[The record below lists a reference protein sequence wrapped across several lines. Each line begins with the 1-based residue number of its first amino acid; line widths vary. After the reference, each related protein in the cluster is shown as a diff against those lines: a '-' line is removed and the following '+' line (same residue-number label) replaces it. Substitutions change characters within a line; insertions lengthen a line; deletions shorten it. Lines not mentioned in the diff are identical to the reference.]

1 MQLFRL
7 NDAIA
12 SLRCDCDTWIWWSD
26 ICFWIYFRLVN
37 VSYGHKTTCIIYQWT
52 TDTRVKLSW
61 LQSFFSS
68 FLSKENEGTIYYWYK
83 NYSDNHAI
91 LLHNRR
97 VDFFVLK
104 SGRQQ
109 DLLSVALE
117 QIERTCVME
126 SHSNAVA
133 QVLRL
138 CELRYHLELKIIYTW
153 LFMKFSVTVFP

>member
-26 ICFWIYFRLVN
+26 ICFWIYFWLVT
-37 VSYGHKTTCIIYQWT
+37 YGHKTTCIIDTWT
-52 TDTRVKLSW
+52 AGRTRVKLSW

-68 FLSKENEGTIYYWYK
+68 FLSKENEGTIYYWYR

-117 QIERTCVME
+117 QIERTCVMYGE
-126 SHSNAVA
+126 PFKCSRASSPALWIENNLEYAVVHED
-133 QVLRL
+133 QYYCFFL
-138 CELRYHLELKIIYTW
+138 
-153 LFMKFSVTVFP
+153 